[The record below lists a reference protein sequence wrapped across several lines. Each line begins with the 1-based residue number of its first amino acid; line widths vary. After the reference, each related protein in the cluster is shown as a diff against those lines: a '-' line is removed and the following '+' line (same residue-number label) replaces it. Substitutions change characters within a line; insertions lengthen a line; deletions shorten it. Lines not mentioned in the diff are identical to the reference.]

1 MAKTVYDEETKAM
14 AIVEMLKGN
23 SASYVSDKFN
33 IPEGTLFAWRS
44 EYGLANIKDTSLASQ
59 KKIEIGNLLMALL
72 KQELVTLEA
81 IAKAASDPVWLAKQ
95 RADSLAVFFGVM
107 HDKNIKKIEALNGA
121 RNTD

>member
-1 MAKTVYDEETKAM
+1 MKKQRQWRLLKCLR
-14 AIVEMLKGN
+14 AIRRHMFLISLIFLK
-23 SASYVSDKFN
+23 
-33 IPEGTLFAWRS
+33 ELLFAWRS

-72 KQELVTLEA
+72 KQELITLEA

>member
-1 MAKTVYDEETKAM
+1 ME
-14 AIVEMLKGN
+14 AILKSKN
-23 SASYVSDKFN
+23 VSDKNYKFN

-72 KQELVTLEA
+72 KQELITLEA
-81 IAKAASDPVWLAKQ
+81 IAKAASNPVWLAKQ